1 MKKLLAV
8 LLAAAM
14 LSSLMTVTGFAAEDV
29 LLIAPAPGATA
40 TAPTATFEN
49 TSGDNGE
56 NAIALTLAR
65 SFKAMIPVDLTEDEA
80 KAAAEAAVWSLEPV
94 ADSGYLDYE
103 QFPNQTKGGALTEW
117 VTSKKAP
124 FFSNIVS
131 GAETKD
137 GQVYLTLTFDNACY
151 FGTDPS
157 APHSNGGTY
166 MDVCGYFTITATAG
180 EAVYTGAEIKIAP
193 YDAFHTMKEIYATID
208 EMVAY
213 AAENTDLYLEKFSMG
228 KSAGYNGLEAL
239 DMPYMVLAKDKA
251 AVEKWQTI
259 MDEAEN
265 DPASLIKKIEDGTLG
280 DYQVPVL
287 FSNVHANEVA
297 ASDGILALT
306 WMLLEAAAADGKI
319 PYDVLTGFTAEGEA
333 ELQKQLGEKGV
344 EGSVAVPD
352 LVADTAT
359 YLGYIK
365 GEGLN
370 KSGVVDL
377 EKYYTIETKTV
388 DIDELLNDIIF
399 ILVPEENVEGRTYL
413 TRQSSGGL
421 DLNRDNSFQTQAE
434 TQNMTQMIGSWNPVS
449 FTEFHGRVTA
459 FQCEPCDPPHEPNFE
474 YDLLA
479 EHLVTGG
486 EALGIAA
493 VANNPSYNS
502 YVIPQRDYLSYTGV
516 KNEDG
521 TDQTMWYDPW
531 DDMSTSYTPQF
542 AMLHGTVAYTV
553 ELPAYSDDTTQAVAY
568 GSLGQSVYV
577 AENKEGYLL
586 AQTKI
591 LQRGVENYNSN
602 AYEEVGQWF
611 CDVYD
616 VEGAE
621 AELFRPEYDGE
632 GQNGNFYPECYI
644 IPMDGQNQNNLQ
656 AAADMMTWLARNDV
670 KILTAE
676 TEFTYDG
683 VTYPAGTM
691 VVSMY
696 QAKRSVAN
704 GALYNGTVITGWP
717 VLYSE
722 GITAFNKTRGFDMV
736 TCAEPAAYE
745 TIKAACGQWMDAEDC
760 AEFLKGVKSF
770 FAGVEDEKVILVN
783 ASEDSTA
790 AVNALLKAG
799 KTVGMILAGEYAG
812 SFTCDYA
819 DWQTVSAEYLITGVG
834 VAAADAPMSLKITQ
848 APKIYVNGKPAD
860 NTSGF
865 VKTTL
870 VASSNNYNYDKQA
883 VELMG
888 FEITE
893 NLEEATLIIG
903 SAALS
908 KDAIAAVEN
917 GTAYIGYGS
926 TAIQTITGYSSRG
939 TTVPGCLL
947 PEGSLVRSSVG
958 GRSMDALGYVTYPET
973 TLVNASYVA
982 EGDDILYGYGAGYF
996 SQIPEGAEV
1005 LVQMDSSKELLEGF
1019 LVATGA
1025 GFEPFKSSIQAISY
1039 QEDGMNIVLFANT
1052 LTNKVHQRDEYGFIA
1067 NQAFSAV
1074 LGEVVTGANDVEGAK
1089 ALAEM
1094 KFDDVQSADWYADE
1108 VGKAVA
1114 AGIVNGM
1121 GDDTFQAAEKAN
1133 KAALLNILYKQAG
1146 APAVETTSDEWYAPA
1161 AAWAVQ
1167 KGIIAEG
1174 TDVTAELTREEAVM
1188 MLWNDAKASGKDV
1201 SVGEDT
1207 NILSYPDAFEITEAA
1222 IPAIQWACGSG
1233 IMEGNEKSELNPTDA
1248 ATRAEMIALVVRYI
1262 G

>member
-80 KAAAEAAVWSLEPV
+80 KAAAETAVWSLEPV

-166 MDVCGYFTITATAG
+166 MDVCGYFTVTATAG

-193 YDAFHTMKEIYATID
+193 YDAFHTMKEIYAAID
-208 EMVAY
+208 EMVAF
-213 AAENTDLYLEKFSMG
+213 AAEKTDLYLEKFSMG

-251 AVEKWQTI
+251 AVEKWQAI

-297 ASDGILALT
+297 ASDGILALA
-306 WMLLEAAAADGKI
+306 WKLLEAAAADGKI

-333 ELQKQLGEKGV
+333 ELQKQLGEKGA

-359 YLGYIK
+359 FLGYIK
-365 GEGLN
+365 GEGLSV
-370 KSGVVDL
+370 SGVVDL
-377 EKYYTIETKTV
+377 EKYYTIETKSV
-388 DIDELLNDIIF
+388 DIDELLNDVIF

-421 DLNRDNSFQTQAE
+421 DLNRDNSFQSQAE
-434 TQNMTQMIGSWNPVS
+434 TQNMTKMIGSWNPVS
-449 FTEFHGRVTA
+449 FTEYHGRVKS

-493 VANNPSYNS
+493 VANNPGYNS

-553 ELPAYSDDTTQAVAY
+553 ELPAYSDDTTLAVAY

-577 AENKEGYLL
+577 AENKAEYLL

-591 LQRGVENYNSN
+591 LKRGVENYNSN

-644 IPMDGQNQNNLQ
+644 IPMDGQNQHNLQ

-676 TEFTYDG
+676 TEFTYNG
-683 VTYPAGTM
+683 VTYPTGTM

-722 GITAFNKTRGFDMV
+722 GITAFNKTRGFDMI

-745 TIKAACGQWMDAEDC
+745 TIKAACGQWMDAEAC
-760 AEFLKGVKSF
+760 AEFLKGVKSSF
-770 FAGVEDEKVILVN
+770 TGVENAKVILVN

-790 AVNALLKAG
+790 AVNALLKDG
-799 KTVGMILAGEYAG
+799 KAVGMILAGDYAG
-812 SFTCDYA
+812 SFVCDYA
-819 DWQTVSAEYLITGVG
+819 DWQTVSAQYLISGVG
-834 VAAADAPMSLKITQ
+834 VAAEDAPMALQITK
-848 APKIYVNGKPAD
+848 APKVYICGKPAD

-883 VELMG
+883 MEMMG
-888 FEITE
+888 FEIVDDPA
-893 NLEEATLIIG
+893 EATLIIG
-903 SAALS
+903 AAALNQ
-908 KDAIAAVEN
+908 DALAAVKA
-917 GTAYIGYGS
+917 GTAYMGYGN
-926 TAIQTITGYSSRG
+926 TAMRSVTKD
-939 TTVPGCLL
+939 LL
-947 PEGSLVRSSVG
+947 NDGSLVRSTVG
-958 GRSMDALGYVTYPET
+958 GSSMDALGYVTYPET

-996 SQIPEGAEV
+996 SKIPEGAQV
-1005 LVQMDSSKELLEGF
+1005 LVQMDNTKELLEGF
-1019 LVATGA
+1019 LVGTGA
-1025 GFEPFKSSIQAISY
+1025 GFEPFKSSVQAISY

-1052 LTNKVHQRDEYGFIA
+1052 LTNKVHQRDEYNFIS
-1067 NQAFSAV
+1067 NMAFSTV
-1074 LGEVVTGANDVEGAK
+1074 LGQVCTGADDAEGAK
-1089 ALAEM
+1089 VLADM
-1094 KFDDVQSADWYADE
+1094 QFTDVKADDWFADE
-1108 VGKAVA
+1108 VGKAA
-1114 AGIVNGM
+1114 ALDIVNGM
-1121 GDDTFQAAEKAN
+1121 GDGKFQPAEKAN
-1133 KAALLNILYKQAG
+1133 KAALINILYKQAG
-1146 APAVETTSDEWYAPA
+1146 APAVETTSDEWYAAA

-1167 KGIIAEG
+1167 KGIIAAD
-1174 TDVTAELTREEAVM
+1174 TDVTTELTREEAAM
-1188 MLWNDAKASGKDV
+1188 MLWNDAKASGEDV

-1207 NILSYPDAFEITEAA
+1207 NILSYPDVFEITEAA
-1222 IPAIQWACGSG
+1222 IPAIQWACGAG
-1233 IMEGNEKSELNPTDA
+1233 IMEGNEKHELNPTDT
-1248 ATRAEMIALVVRYI
+1248 ATRAEMIALIVRYI

>member
-1 MKKLLAV
+1 MHEPKGETTMKKLLAV

-29 LLIAPAPGATA
+29 LLIAPAPSA
-40 TAPTATFEN
+40 APTATFEN

-56 NAIALTLAR
+56 DAIALTLSR

-80 KAAAEAAVWSLEPV
+80 KAAAETAVWSLEPV
-94 ADSGYLDYE
+94 ADSGYLDDE
-103 QFPNQTKGGALTEW
+103 QFPNQTEGGALTEW

-137 GQVYLTLTFDNACY
+137 GQVYLTVTFDNACY

-166 MDVCGYFTITATAG
+166 MDVCGYFTVTATAG
-180 EAVYTGAEIKIAP
+180 ETVYSGAEIKIAP
-193 YDAFHTMKEIYATID
+193 YDAFHTMKEIYADID
-208 EMVAY
+208 AMVVY
-213 AAENTDLYLEKFSMG
+213 AAENTDLYLAKESMG

-239 DMPYMVLAKDKA
+239 DMPYLVLAKDKA
-251 AVEKWQTI
+251 AVDKWQAI
-259 MDEAEN
+259 MEEAET

-280 DYQVPVL
+280 EYQVPVL

-297 ASDGILALT
+297 ASDGIINLG
-306 WMLLEAAAADGKI
+306 WMLLKAAAGEGKI
-319 PYDVLTGFTAEGEA
+319 DYDVLTGFTAEGQA
-333 ELQKQLGEKGV
+333 ELEKQLGEKGA

-365 GEGLN
+365 GEGLSV
-370 KSGVVDL
+370 SGVVDL
-377 EKYYTIETKTV
+377 EKYYTMETKTV
-388 DIDELLNDIIF
+388 EIDELLNDIIF

-421 DLNRDNSFQTQAE
+421 DLNRDNSFQSQAE
-434 TQNMTQMIGSWNPVS
+434 TQNMTHMIGSWNPVS
-449 FTEFHGRVTA
+449 FTEFHGRVKQ

-493 VANNPSYNS
+493 VANNPGYNS

-553 ELPAYSDDTTQAVAY
+553 ELPAYSDDTTLAVAY

-577 AENKEGYLL
+577 AENKAEYLL

-591 LQRGVENYNSN
+591 LKRGVENYNSN

-621 AELFRPEYDGE
+621 ADLFRPEYDGE

-644 IPMDGQNQNNLQ
+644 IPLDGENQTNLQ

-670 KILTAE
+670 KLLIAE
-676 TEFTYDG
+676 TEFTYNG

-704 GALYNGTVITGWP
+704 GALYDGTVITGWP

-722 GITAFNKTRGFDMV
+722 GITAFNETRGFDMI

-745 TIKAACGQWMDAEDC
+745 TIKAACGEWMDAEAC
-760 AEFLKGVKSF
+760 AQFLKGVKSAF
-770 FAGVEDEKVILVN
+770 SGVTGETVILVN

-790 AVNALLKAG
+790 AVNALLKEG

-812 SFTCDYA
+812 SFTCSYA
-819 DWQTVSAEYLITGVG
+819 DWEAVSQQYLITGVG

-848 APKIYVNGKPAD
+848 SPKIYVCGKPAD

-883 VELMG
+883 VEMMG
-888 FEITE
+888 FEIVDDPA
-893 NLEEATLIIG
+893 EATLIIG
-903 SAALS
+903 AAALD
-908 KDAIAAVEN
+908 KEAQAAVEA
-917 GTAYIGYGS
+917 GTAYIGYGN
-926 TAIQTITGYSSRG
+926 TAIRAITGYTSRG
-939 TTVPGCLL
+939 TTVPGCIL
-947 PEGSLVRSSVG
+947 PEGSLVRSTVG
-958 GRSMDALGYVTYPET
+958 GSSMDALGYVTYPEV
-973 TLVNASYVA
+973 TLVNASYAA
-982 EGDDILYGYGAGYF
+982 EGDDVLYGYGAGYF
-996 SQIPEGAEV
+996 SKIPEGAWTAPR
-1005 LVQMDSSKELLEGF
+1005 SCW
-1019 LVATGA
+1019 
-1025 GFEPFKSSIQAISY
+1025 
-1039 QEDGMNIVLFANT
+1039 
-1052 LTNKVHQRDEYGFIA
+1052 
-1067 NQAFSAV
+1067 
-1074 LGEVVTGANDVEGAK
+1074 K
-1089 ALAEM
+1089 A
-1094 KFDDVQSADWYADE
+1094 SWW
-1108 VGKAVA
+1108 
-1114 AGIVNGM
+1114 
-1121 GDDTFQAAEKAN
+1121 
-1133 KAALLNILYKQAG
+1133 
-1146 APAVETTSDEWYAPA
+1146 APAPA
-1161 AAWAVQ
+1161 SSPSRALSRASP
-1167 KGIIAEG
+1167 IRR
-1174 TDVTAELTREEAVM
+1174 TA
-1188 MLWNDAKASGKDV
+1188 
-1201 SVGEDT
+1201 
-1207 NILSYPDAFEITEAA
+1207 
-1222 IPAIQWACGSG
+1222 
-1233 IMEGNEKSELNPTDA
+1233 
-1248 ATRAEMIALVVRYI
+1248 
-1262 G
+1262 